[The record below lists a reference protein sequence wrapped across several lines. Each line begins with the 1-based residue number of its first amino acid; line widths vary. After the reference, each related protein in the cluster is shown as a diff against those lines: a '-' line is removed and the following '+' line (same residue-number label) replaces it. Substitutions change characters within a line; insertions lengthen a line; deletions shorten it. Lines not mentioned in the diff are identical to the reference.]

1 MMSVIVMLLI
11 IIIILALAGVSRV
24 MVLIELQSMNSFEE
38 RNTNT
43 AWTKHS

>member
-1 MMSVIVMLLI
+1 MMSVIVMLL